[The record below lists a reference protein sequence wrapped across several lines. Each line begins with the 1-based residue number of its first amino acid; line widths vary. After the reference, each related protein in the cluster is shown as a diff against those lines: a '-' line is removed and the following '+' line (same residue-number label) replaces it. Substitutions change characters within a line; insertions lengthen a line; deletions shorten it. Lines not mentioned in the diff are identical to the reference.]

1 MMLKLAMTLTGTKAG
16 VSAAVCKHIAA
27 ALAHHQAPKPNP
39 ADTQAAKFF
48 CAYLRE
54 CQSRI
59 LAAIDSCELSCSM
72 FENNQPNAIKLT
84 AEVQYGS
91 MQADEGIC
99 KLTFI
104 MSMHRAWLALEA

>member
-1 MMLKLAMTLTGTKAG
+1 MLKLTMTLTGTKAG
-16 VSAAVCKHIAA
+16 VSTAVCKHIAA
-27 ALAHHQAPKPNP
+27 ALAHHQAPKITP

-59 LAAIDSCELSCSM
+59 LAAMDSYELSCST

-84 AEVQYGS
+84 ADVQYES
-91 MQADEGIC
+91 TQADEGMS
-99 KLTFI
+99 KLTFS

>member
-1 MMLKLAMTLTGTKAG
+1 MLKFVTTLTGPKVGLA
-16 VSAAVCKHIAA
+16 AAVCKHIAA
-27 ALAHHQAPKPNP
+27 SLAHHQAPKPNP

-59 LAAIDSCELSCSM
+59 LAAIDSYELHCST

-84 AEVQYGS
+84 VDVQYES
-91 MQADEGIC
+91 TQADEGMS
-99 KLTFI
+99 KLTFS
-104 MSMHRAWLALEA
+104 MSMHRAWLALEP